1 MITRAQIA
9 QMIQM
14 IGEPVISILV
24 LIGAVLSLLSAF
36 GIIRFPDVYL
46 RAHAATKSATLG
58 VLCVLTGAFLFFL
71 IYEGYSSMRIL
82 LAIVFVFITAPI
94 AGHLNARAA
103 YRTGVPL
110 WKLAKDEL
118 RPALKKQGI
127 DREHA
132 EKDQLH

>member
-1 MITRAQIA
+1 MN
-9 QMIQM
+9 MKIQTSSLIQT
-14 IGEPVISILV
+14 IGEPVIAILIV
-24 LIGAVLSLLSAF
+24 LGAVLSVLSAF

-58 VLCVLTGAFLFFL
+58 VLFVLTGAFLFFWV
-71 IYEGYSSMRIL
+71 YDGYPSMRIL

-118 RPALKKQGI
+118 KPALKEKGI
-127 DREHA
+127 DRERA
-132 EKDQLH
+132 ERETLN

>member
-1 MITRAQIA
+1 MIS
-9 QMIQM
+9 MIQT
-14 IGEPVISILV
+14 IGEPVIAILV
-24 LIGAVLSLLSAF
+24 LIGAVLSVLSAF

-58 VLCVLTGAFLFFL
+58 VLCVLLGGFLFFW
-71 IYEGYSSMRIL
+71 IFDGYPSMRIL
-82 LAIVFVFITAPI
+82 LGILFVFITAPV

-118 RPALKKQGI
+118 KPALKKKGI
-127 DREHA
+127 DREKA
-132 EKDQLH
+132 EKEPLN